1 MVDALIRAALLWSG
15 LAGAGVALATGVQ
28 DPTVPPPAYRAS
40 QNGQAPQEAVPE
52 PVHVQMIARAGARP
66 MAVVNGRPVRVGER
80 IDLDGKPVRV
90 VAIRD
95 ESVVLDRDGKR
106 EIVSMTQRNGS
117 RLVCATNSS
126 NRTRCRTDA
135 PGAQP

>member
-1 MVDALIRAALLWSG
+1 MVDTLIRSLCALLWAG
-15 LAGAGVALATGVQ
+15 LAGAALATGGQ

-40 QNGQAPQEAVPE
+40 QNGQAPLEAAPE

-106 EIVSMTQRNGS
+106 QIVSISQRNGA
-117 RLVCATNSS
+117 RLVCATTSS
-126 NRTRCRTDA
+126 NRTRCRNDA

>member
-1 MVDALIRAALLWSG
+1 MVDALIRALGALLWTG
-15 LAGAGVALATGVQ
+15 FAGAALATGVQ
-28 DPTVPPPAYRAS
+28 DPTVPPPAYRTS
-40 QNGQAPQEAVPE
+40 QNGQAPQEAAPE
-52 PVHVQMIARAGARP
+52 PVHVQMIARAGTRP

-80 IDLDGKPVRV
+80 IDVDGKPVRV

-126 NRTRCRTDA
+126 NRTRCRNDA